1 MFDRIRW
8 LLALS
13 RHAGEIQNI
22 VAKFQAVMEADGL
35 QAKNVALR
43 SFLESLDPIL
53 ADLDTIRA
61 QETVT
66 EEEAEKAVMD
76 ALQADG
82 SVQAQGLLDRLKQL
96 KDIYDRLQPVLAIFF
111 PAPKLPG

>member
-1 MFDRIRW
+1 MFDRIKW

-22 VAKFQAVMEADGL
+22 LAKFQAVMDADGL
-35 QAKNVALR
+35 HGKNVALR
-43 SFLESLDPIL
+43 GLLEALDPIL

-61 QETVT
+61 QADVT
-66 EEEAEKAVMD
+66 EEEAEKALMA

-82 SVQAQGLLDRLKQL
+82 TVQAQGLLDRLKQL
-96 KDIYDRLQPVLAIFF
+96 KDIYEKLQPILSIFF